1 MSFTKAGLSPVME
14 RVVEDIL
21 SNNGETMQVNA
32 FRKDLYRMRMDEE
45 LSNMILKHLQ
55 EKGYIIRRGKT
66 IIII

>member
-14 RVVEDIL
+14 KVVEEIL
-21 SNNGETMQVNA
+21 SNNGETMQVND

-55 EKGYIIRRGKT
+55 EKGYIVRRGKT
-66 IIII
+66 IIIL

>member
-1 MSFTKAGLSPVME
+1 ME